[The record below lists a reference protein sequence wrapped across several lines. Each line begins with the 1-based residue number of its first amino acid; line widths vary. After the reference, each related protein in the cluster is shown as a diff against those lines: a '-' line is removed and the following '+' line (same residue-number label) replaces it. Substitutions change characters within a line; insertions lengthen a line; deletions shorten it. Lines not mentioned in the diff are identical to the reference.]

1 MSNDL
6 RRAEEAV
13 MEAVMKWRKQH
24 PDMERG
30 LGYLGEIIEA
40 ADHLSALRASQAG
53 EPYWCG
59 RCAKV
64 VTDTEPSGHRLHS
77 KCRGIVSDPPPSYAP
92 TPPAEC
98 SGCGKSHGG
107 PACDFSGIDP
117 RPVEKGG

>member
-1 MSNDL
+1 
-6 RRAEEAV
+6 

-53 EPYWCG
+53 KPLSCDG
-59 RCAKV
+59 CATRDRIIENAEFLVRGGDRDYALKV
-64 VTDTEPSGHRLHS
+64 L
-77 KCRGIVSDPPPSYAP
+77 RGEVLLPAP
-92 TPPAEC
+92 NHPAEC